1 MPQIGIHI
9 PENLNER
16 IKEYM
21 HKKSR
26 TNKAKA
32 MLEIIDNSL
41 EKKDEQEGE
50 SQEKNMPADSQNE
63 TPTQDEGYEKKPDID
78 F

>member
-1 MPQIGIHI
+1 
-9 PENLNER
+9 
-16 IKEYM
+16 
-21 HKKSR
+21 
-26 TNKAKA
+26 